1 MHVLVINCG
10 SSSLKYQLF
19 DMTEERVLA
28 KGLADRIGEGNGAVG
43 RLTHEAEGKPKFA
56 ADVSFA
62 DHKAALAECAAKLTD
77 PEYGALRDL
86 SEISAVGHRVV
97 HGGEHFSESALV
109 NDEVL
114 DCVRKCIELAPLH
127 NPPNL
132 AGIEA
137 AQQLLPGCPQVAVFD
152 TAFHATLPRH
162 AYHYAIPREYYEKFG
177 IRRYGFHGTSHRFV
191 ARAAEKLLG
200 EPKHPDGHRI
210 VTAHLGNGC
219 SISAVK
225 GGKCVDTSM
234 GMTPLEGLVMGTRSG
249 DIDPAIVDQLAER
262 LGANAQAVTSILN
275 QKSGLLGLSGL
286 SNDMRDLLDSKED
299 HAQLAV
305 NVFCYRITKYIGAY
319 AAAMGGLDAIVFTAG
334 IGENAPVVLAKV
346 CEGLGFLGA
355 TLDPT
360 LNETGKGTR
369 DISTA
374 DATCRVLVVAT
385 NEELL
390 IARDT
395 RELLET

>member
-1 MHVLVINCG
+1 
-10 SSSLKYQLF
+10 
-19 DMTEERVLA
+19 
-28 KGLADRIGEGNGAVG
+28 
-43 RLTHEAEGKPKFA
+43 
-56 ADVSFA
+56 
-62 DHKAALAECAAKLTD
+62 
-77 PEYGALRDL
+77 
-86 SEISAVGHRVV
+86 
-97 HGGEHFSESALV
+97 
-109 NDEVL
+109 
-114 DCVRKCIELAPLH
+114 
-127 NPPNL
+127 
-132 AGIEA
+132 
-137 AQQLLPGCPQVAVFD
+137 
-152 TAFHATLPRH
+152 
-162 AYHYAIPREYYEKFG
+162 
-177 IRRYGFHGTSHRFV
+177 
-191 ARAAEKLLG
+191 
-200 EPKHPDGHRI
+200 
-210 VTAHLGNGC
+210 
-219 SISAVK
+219 
-225 GGKCVDTSM
+225 
-234 GMTPLEGLVMGTRSG
+234 MGTRSG

-334 IGENAPVVLAKV
+334 IGENAPVVRAKV